1 MKLLPRV
8 ALVLTLFLAE
18 SRAASPIIREP
29 GAIYLSD
36 FDLKPLRLKVA
47 GPGAAAYFDFAMTR
61 YVGTLRYPQAV
72 QVEAL
77 TENAARIRGNAQQ
90 GGVVAWIPLAQLEP
104 LPEGLFAT
112 LKKSE
117 ERRQMVDAL
126 IAKNEV
132 AIGMTEAEVGRSLGK
147 PQKKTKRADKDGTQ
161 QIWEFIKYDL
171 VPQTTYAPGSSQSIV
186 KIPGGPNKPGGV
198 IVQNQSG
205 LYANTIYVKVPVGK
219 LAVTFKDGLVE
230 SLDQTEGTTVG
241 AGQVSIVTPPI
252 NVYW

>member
-8 ALVLTLFLAE
+8 AVLLTLFLAKSE
-18 SRAASPIIREP
+18 AASPIIREP

-36 FDLKPLRLKVA
+36 FDLKPLKLKVVRPA
-47 GPGAAAYFDFAMTR
+47 PAYFDFAMTR

-90 GGVVAWIPLAQLEP
+90 GGVVAWLPLAELEP
-104 LPEGLFAT
+104 LPEGLWAN
-112 LKKSE
+112 LEKSE
-117 ERRQMVDAL
+117 ERRKMVEAL
-126 IAKNEV
+126 IARNEV
-132 AIGMTEAEVGRSLGK
+132 AIGMTENEVGRSLGK
-147 PQKKTKRADKDGTQ
+147 PQKKTRRADKAGTQ

-171 VPQTTYAPGSSQSIV
+171 VPQTTYAPGYSQSVIQ
-186 KIPGGPNKPGGV
+186 IPSGTKKPGGV
-198 IVQNQSG
+198 IVQGQSG
-205 LYANTIYVKVPVGK
+205 YYPSTIYVKVPVGK
-219 LAVTFKDGLVE
+219 LTVTFKDGLVE
-230 SLDQTEGTTVG
+230 SLDQTEGTMVG